1 VSESAKL
8 NRFLVRTNRILAYML
23 LLAAV
28 LMIVTGYRS
37 TGRLAFFSRG
47 FADITHRI
55 HLNIAFIALLSMH
68 SLLSI
73 RMALL
78 RRKIGGAYV
87 DITLIVIGAVFIAIF
102 TLLIFI

>member
-1 VSESAKL
+1 MIDSAKL
-8 NRFLVRTNRILAYML
+8 NRFLVRTNQVLAYML

-28 LMIVTGYRS
+28 AMIVTGYRS
-37 TGRLAFFSRG
+37 AGRFAFFSRG

-55 HLNIAFIALLSMH
+55 HINIAFIALLSAH

-78 RRKIGGAYV
+78 RRKVGGTYI
-87 DITLIVIGAVFIAIF
+87 DITLIVIGALFIAIF